1 MQTIGCLVNDG
12 EELTNYF
19 GTLEKMPK
27 PVNESIGHLIWT
39 RVRPPP
45 GPQTARPGLAVFSFS
60 VNKNYLTRHV
70 YKIYK

>member
-27 PVNESIGHLIWT
+27 LVNESIGHLIWT
-39 RVRPPP
+39 RVRLPP
-45 GPQTARPGLAVFSFS
+45 GPPTARLFGLAFLVLAHAPELFAWQC
-60 VNKNYLTRHV
+60 
-70 YKIYK
+70 I